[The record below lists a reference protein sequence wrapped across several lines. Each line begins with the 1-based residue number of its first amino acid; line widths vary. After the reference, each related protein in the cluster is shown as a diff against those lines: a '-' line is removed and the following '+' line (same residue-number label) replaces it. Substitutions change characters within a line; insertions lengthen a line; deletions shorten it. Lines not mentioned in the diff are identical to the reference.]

1 MPAPILQ
8 RRWHTIANQIPNML
22 ICSAVEI
29 MIYSVAQ
36 NYLDDGSYPGRRQG
50 RGTGGT
56 GLAGRETI
64 GRCKPCRIVPEE
76 AGLEKN
82 DPDCGACACDHS

>member
-1 MPAPILQ
+1 MQQHRKARMPAPILQ

-36 NYLDDGSYPGRRQG
+36 NYLDDGSYPELAER
-50 RGTGGT
+50 RGTRADGKVAELAAQALRGGK
-56 GLAGRETI
+56 L
-64 GRCKPCRIVPEE
+64 
-76 AGLEKN
+76 
-82 DPDCGACACDHS
+82 